1 MQKYKLEDKVNF
13 LNGKVLFTY
22 TDMIVLSEKYS
33 SIARHS
39 QAALLCFVLLLLSS
53 CSSSVRFTSGAS
65 GSNTAGKYS
74 GGSIGNSRV
83 NIERNSASIGTL
95 PKSKV
100 PIPVGE
106 VQEGV
111 ASYYGDGFDGK
122 MTASGTIYNQNQLTA
137 AHRTLPFGSKVKVV
151 NQKNGRQVIVEI
163 NDRGP
168 FKGDRI
174 IDLSVAAAQEI
185 DMIKDG
191 IAEVELVVIQ

>member
-1 MQKYKLEDKVNF
+1 MQKYKLIDKVNF
-13 LNGKVLFTY
+13 LNGKVQFEDNY
-22 TDMIVLSEKYS
+22 AIAPHKNS
-33 SIARHS
+33 SIIRYS
-39 QAALLCFVLLLLSS
+39 QITLVALVMVMLSS

-65 GSNTAGKYS
+65 GSNTSGKYS
-74 GGSIGNSRV
+74 GGGYTASRV
-83 NIERNSASIGTL
+83 STDRNSPSIGTV
-95 PKSKV
+95 PKSKM

-106 VQEGV
+106 VQDGV
-111 ASYYGDGFDGK
+111 ASYYGDDFDGK

-168 FKGDRI
+168 FKDDRI
-174 IDLSVAAAQEI
+174 IDLSTAAAQEI

-191 IAEVELVVIQ
+191 ITKVELVVIQ